1 MVLATSLLIYTFD
14 HKLGVGREPVSGRE
28 GIAPGKKAGPLM
40 TISMLN
46 LGPEV
51 RGQAQS
57 TSWTPGGGRRE
68 EDTGP
73 HASLWVY
80 CKLTNLGLWGGAP

>member
-1 MVLATSLLIYTFD
+1 
-14 HKLGVGREPVSGRE
+14 
-28 GIAPGKKAGPLM
+28 M